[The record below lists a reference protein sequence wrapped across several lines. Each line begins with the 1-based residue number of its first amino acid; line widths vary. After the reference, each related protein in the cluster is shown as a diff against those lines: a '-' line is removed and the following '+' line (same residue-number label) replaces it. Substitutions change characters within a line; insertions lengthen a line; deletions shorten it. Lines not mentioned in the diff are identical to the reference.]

1 MPASSVEAY
10 LAAVPEPGRS
20 TLMEVRRRIREI
32 LPDANE
38 GMSYGA
44 PAFLVHGKAVVGY
57 TASAGHLTYLPH
69 SGSVLAGLA
78 DELAAYRVAKGSFR
92 FPLDEPLPV
101 PLLRSLIEARLDQLS
116 ADARRPSTPD

>member
-57 TASAGHLTYLPH
+57 TASAGHLTYLPAPTRATSC
-69 SGSVLAGLA
+69 SG
-78 DELAAYRVAKGSFR
+78 
-92 FPLDEPLPV
+92 PC
-101 PLLRSLIEARLDQLS
+101 RSA
-116 ADARRPSTPD
+116 